1 MKIIALETGLPDVSE
16 NAFTEELLRKEARK
30 AWELYQS
37 GIIREIY
44 FRADKEA
51 AVIILECKD
60 ANEAESIISSLPLV
74 QQKLIKFEIIPLAPY
89 PGFERLFK

>member
-1 MKIIALETGLPDVSE
+1 MKIIALETDLPDVSE
-16 NAFTEELLRKEARK
+16 NAFTEELLQKEAGK

-37 GIIREIY
+37 GVIREIY

-60 ANEAESIISSLPLV
+60 SNEAESVISTLPLV

-89 PGFERLFK
+89 PGFERLFR